1 MSNPYPRLFHPT
13 SAELRKMFVRIL
25 SEDIGSGDVTSENIP
40 NRRVY
45 AEVISNSS
53 GVLSGVV
60 EVKVLLSMYD
70 IKVAKAMKDGSRVE
84 KGDIVLG
91 LNGNSRKML
100 MTERTVLNILSRMSG
115 ISTLTRKYVDAA
127 KQANPRIR
135 VAATRKTTPGF
146 RYFEK
151 KACVVGGAVSHRTG
165 LFDMALIKDTHMIVF
180 GSVDRAVSALRRG
193 YVGAVEVEVS
203 SFEDARD
210 AILGGAD
217 IVMLD
222 NLLPN
227 KIKKIVNK
235 LTNEGLT
242 RKVMLE
248 ASGGVTL
255 KNIKAY
261 AKSGVDVI
269 SVGRIT
275 SSAQS
280 LDYSMKVRR

>member
-1 MSNPYPRLFHPT
+1 MSNPHPRLFHPT
-13 SAELRKMFVRIL
+13 SAELRRMFVRIL
-25 SEDIGSGDVTSENIP
+25 SEDIGSGDVTSENTP
-40 NRRVY
+40 NRRIY

-53 GVLSGVV
+53 GVLSGVA

-70 IKVAKAMKDGSRVE
+70 LKVAKAMKDGSRVK

-115 ISTLTRKYVDAA
+115 ISTLTRTYVDAA
-127 KQANPRIR
+127 KQANPKIR

-151 KACVVGGAVSHRTG
+151 KACVVGGAIPHRTG
-165 LFDMALIKDTHMIVF
+165 LFDMALIKDTHMAVF
-180 GSVDRAVSALRRG
+180 GSVDGAVSALRRG

-210 AILGGAD
+210 AIMGGAD

-227 KIKKIVNK
+227 KIKKIVKK
-235 LTNEGLT
+235 LTNEGLK
-242 RKVMLE
+242 RKVLLE

-275 SSAQS
+275 YSAQS